1 MNTKEENQEQ
11 KQTAEAASAGE
22 PSSATAKTEMM
33 QADEPVYDLFGITD
47 SDSSENDDGE
57 FVFLDDVPE
66 ADGVSED
73 GGTEG
78 RGADLDSPGDI
89 SRFTQDQL
97 HDIAVFSNA
106 LDGLFRLV
114 KDADYQIQVEFFKKN
129 ISVLRT
135 IAHNSTGL
143 LAYDERE
150 PDDLLYASAL
160 VMRLSCGIPL
170 IEELVDCY
178 GSLNV
183 WDYVPEQ

>member
-1 MNTKEENQEQ
+1 MNTKEKDLHLKQ
-11 KQTAEAASAGE
+11 KDSAGSAGE
-22 PSSATAKTEMM
+22 PSAAASGAETV
-33 QADEPVYDLFGITD
+33 QADDPVYDLFGMTD
-47 SDSSENDDGE
+47 SDSSDNDDGD
-57 FVFLDDVPE
+57 FVFLDDVQE
-66 ADGVSED
+66 ADSVSGEAGNESRVPGEDISED
-73 GGTEG
+73 V
-78 RGADLDSPGDI
+78 

-106 LDGLFRLV
+106 LEGLFRLV

-150 PDDLLYASAL
+150 ADDLLYASAL

-170 IEELVDCY
+170 IEDLVDCY